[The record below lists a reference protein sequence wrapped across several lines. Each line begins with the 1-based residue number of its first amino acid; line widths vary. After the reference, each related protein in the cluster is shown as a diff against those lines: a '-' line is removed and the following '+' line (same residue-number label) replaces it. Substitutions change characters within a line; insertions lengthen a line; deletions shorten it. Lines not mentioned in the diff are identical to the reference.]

1 MSTELQGLFYL
12 ILFTL
17 VFVFLVLPTI
27 PLALAYKNYRKKAKP
42 PKDDVERAARLYLG
56 YPEFGGPFVLFCLL
70 QYGTVFIILV
80 TLGALFPPD
89 FYTPPR
95 STDINPPSASTSSL
109 ETSVGDD

>member
-42 PKDDVERAARLYLG
+42 PKDDVERAARMYAG
-56 YPEFGGPFVLFCLL
+56 HPEFDAPFIAYCIIQYGSIWLIFCLWAISFHL
-70 QYGTVFIILV
+70 
-80 TLGALFPPD
+80 
-89 FYTPPR
+89 
-95 STDINPPSASTSSL
+95 
-109 ETSVGDD
+109 